1 MRKSYALEDLDC
13 ANCAAKM
20 EAAINK
26 MPQIEKA
33 TVSFMT
39 SRLSLVVP
47 DGTDMAVLLNEVQKE
62 ISKVEP
68 DCRTLPFPPGALLLL
83 CTDGL
88 SNMLSA
94 GQMHDLCRSSRDA
107 KQICSRL
114 IAAALARGARDNVT
128 ALVLFR

>member
-20 EAAINK
+20 EASINK

-68 DCRTLPFPPGALLLL
+68 DCRIV
-83 CTDGL
+83 
-88 SNMLSA
+88 M
-94 GQMHDLCRSSRDA
+94 
-107 KQICSRL
+107 K
-114 IAAALARGARDNVT
+114 
-128 ALVLFR
+128 

>member
-26 MPQIEKA
+26 MAPSGKS

-47 DGTDMAVLLNEVQKE
+47 DGTDMAG
-62 ISKVEP
+62 
-68 DCRTLPFPPGALLLL
+68 PFW
-83 CTDGL
+83 
-88 SNMLSA
+88 
-94 GQMHDLCRSSRDA
+94 RD
-107 KQICSRL
+107 SEGESTR
-114 IAAALARGARDNVT
+114 
-128 ALVLFR
+128 